1 MWLLRGILL
10 AVVVLHA
17 ASMTA
22 LGDTPDKILRVYG
35 PGGPHRVFEECA
47 DLFMAS
53 HNVAVEVIKA
63 LPHDLERRL
72 PEDGDIY
79 YGGAEYMLE
88 EFNQLNPGV
97 LNMSSLVELEPRQ
110 IGIVVRKGNPLDI
123 KDPLDLTR
131 SEVALLDVK
140 LEKMRHFYG
149 QSGDA
154 LRNVRRLAYTGRQ
167 GAKAWRDF
175 PDIDAWVTY
184 KTWYVLLADEADFIE
199 IQSKHAYRNIPIV
212 LTDRTPHQQEAR
224 AFISF
229 LQSETASQI
238 FKKHG
243 WN

>member
-1 MWLLRGILL
+1 MSLVRGLLL

-17 ASMTA
+17 VGVTA

-53 HNVAVEVIKA
+53 HDISVEVIKA

-110 IGIVVRKGNPLDI
+110 IGIIVRKGNPLEI
-123 KDPLDLTR
+123 KGPSDLTR
-131 SEVALLDVK
+131 NEVDLLDVK

-149 QSGDA
+149 HTFDE
-154 LRNVRRLAYTGRQ
+154 LRNVKRLAYTGRQ
-167 GAKAWRDF
+167 GVKAWRDD

-184 KTWYVLLADEADFIE
+184 KTWYVLLAGEADFIE
-199 IQSKHAYRNIPIV
+199 IHGEQAYRNIPVV
-212 LTDRTPHQQEAR
+212 LTDRTPHHQEAR
-224 AFISF
+224 AFIGF
-229 LQSETASQI
+229 LQSEAASKI